1 MGERVASKIALVT
14 GAGSGI
20 GQAICER
27 LAGEGAE
34 VIVTSR
40 TAAHVAETADRV
52 RQISGREPVSMVV
65 DLTDRA
71 AIETAVQR
79 VAGQFGR
86 IDILSNN
93 AGVGLVHGPRL
104 DETTDDEWD
113 AIFRANITGMFWAC
127 RAALPHMRE
136 GSSIINMASINSLAA
151 WQNEGAYTAS
161 KGAVLQFTRA
171 LAVDMADRGIRA
183 NCVCPG
189 VIDTPLTRAFLDPS
203 DDPAALLQEYCN
215 IAPLRRIGTAAEVA
229 ACVLFLASDEASFV
243 TGSALVVDGGTTAR
257 I

>member
-1 MGERVASKIALVT
+1 VTGKIALVT

-20 GQAICER
+20 GQAICEC
-27 LAGEGAE
+27 LAAEGAT

-40 TAAHVAETADRV
+40 TPAHVAETAHRV
-52 RQISGREPVSMVV
+52 QQIIGREPTAIVL

-71 AIETAVQR
+71 AVDAAVRQ
-79 VAGQFGR
+79 VAEQFGR

-93 AGVGLVHGPRL
+93 AGIGLIRGPSL

-113 AIFRANITGMFWAC
+113 AIFGTNITGMFSVC
-127 RAALPHMRE
+127 RATLPHMHE
-136 GSSIINMASINSLAA
+136 GSSIINMASMNSLAA
-151 WQNEGAYTAS
+151 WRNEGAYTAS

-171 LAVDMADRGIRA
+171 LAVDVADRDIRV

-203 DDPAALLQEYCN
+203 DDPEALLEEYRN
-215 IAPLRRIGTAAEVA
+215 IAPLHRIGTAAEVA
-229 ACVLFLASDEASFV
+229 SCVLFLASDEASFV

-257 I
+257 L